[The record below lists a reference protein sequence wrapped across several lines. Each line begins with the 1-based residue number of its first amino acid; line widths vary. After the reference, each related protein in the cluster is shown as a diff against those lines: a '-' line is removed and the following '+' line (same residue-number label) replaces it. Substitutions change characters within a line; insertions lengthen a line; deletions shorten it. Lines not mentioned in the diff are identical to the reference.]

1 MTEICNNLCP
11 KCGKGLTY
19 FENRGDDA
27 RYKCYSCG
35 FTMLKSNINII
46 KSKPQTDN
54 SNTNKQERLHK

>member
-1 MTEICNNLCP
+1 MKEIYKNLCP

-35 FTMLKSNINII
+35 FTMLKSNINIV
-46 KSKPQTDN
+46 KLKHQTDN
-54 SNTNKQERLHK
+54 QIQAKREVSK